1 MLVNVSNDAWYGES
15 PAAHQHLQISQARA
29 LETGRTMLRATNT
42 GATAAI
48 DPHGNLLAHVPH
60 FTQTTLD
67 VSAQGYRGSTPY
79 VRFGNWLFLILCF
92 ITIAFLTLPK
102 VLARSGKT
110 K

>member
-1 MLVNVSNDAWYGES
+1 
-15 PAAHQHLQISQARA
+15 
-29 LETGRTMLRATNT
+29 MLRATNT

-48 DPHGNLLAHVPH
+48 DPHGNLLAHAPH

-67 VSAQGYRGSTPY
+67 VSAQGYSGSTPY
-79 VRFGNWLFLILCF
+79 VRFGNWLFLAISF
-92 ITIAFLTLPK
+92 IVIAFLTLPK